1 MIQQRTISRLQSDI
15 RKTRRKVRTKGRRSS
30 SPRSAAASLL
40 HTHSTRAS
48 KKAGSV
54 AASAG
59 QNEMIEASLATVEAL
74 SRQVAEYAERNRE
87 LQASVHS
94 QAALNASAVD
104 TGVSNLQSGF
114 QQGVVWF
121 GRQALAVM
129 DDLGEKVRTL
139 PCTCGYVGGDWLTRC
154 RGAGPGAVHCGAEG
168 CTGRRGWHAPRSCCG
183 AAQAG
188 FVRWHPIPLLA
199 CAQRC
204 LADTLVATLACL
216 PLPV

>member
-1 MIQQRTISRLQSDI
+1 MHCISLQQLQQQEPYREVIQQRTISRLQSDI

-139 PCTCGYVGGDWLTRC
+139 PCTCGYV
-154 RGAGPGAVHCGAEG
+154 EG
-168 CTGRRGWHAPRSCCG
+168 TG
-183 AAQAG
+183 
-188 FVRWHPIPLLA
+188 
-199 CAQRC
+199 
-204 LADTLVATLACL
+204 
-216 PLPV
+216 